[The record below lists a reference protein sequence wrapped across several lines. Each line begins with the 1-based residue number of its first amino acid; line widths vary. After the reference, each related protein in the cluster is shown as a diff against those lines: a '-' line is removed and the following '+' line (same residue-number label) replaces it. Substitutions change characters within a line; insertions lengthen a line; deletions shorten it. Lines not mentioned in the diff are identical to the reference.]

1 MTLAYPVSERLDA
14 RRARFGQTLRT
25 VAALAEAGVPVD
37 LLIGRTPDLA
47 AVLRAWDV
55 SLGSDIR
62 IRQLPILRSDGVS
75 WNAVYHVACL
85 VALARLA
92 RAGRLQAVYV
102 RHLKLADALLRRQ
115 RLFRRPVVYEAHE
128 LHALTA
134 PRAEARARME
144 RLERRV
150 FARASGVVAI
160 TAGVAEAIRERF
172 APASPITVAADG
184 VDLSRFDARA
194 WRGGRT
200 IVYVGQLYPWKGV
213 DVLVRALALLPGER
227 ARVVGGGDGV
237 ERLRALAREQGCADR
252 VEFTGQ
258 VPAARVPELLS
269 DAGVAVLPGTQ
280 AWIASRFTSP
290 LKLFEYMAAGVP
302 VVAGDVPALR
312 EVLTDGE
319 SALLV
324 PAEDPEA
331 LAAGIRRVLDDP
343 RLARRLRET
352 ARGVVAAYG
361 WDARARRVRAA
372 VDAAV
377 ARFASTST

>member
-14 RRARFGQTLRT
+14 RRARFGQMLRT
-25 VAALAEAGVPVD
+25 IAALTEAGAPVD

-47 AVLRAWDV
+47 SVLRAWDV
-55 SLGSDIR
+55 SLGPDAR
-62 IRQLPILRSDGVS
+62 IWQLPILRSDRVS

-85 VALARLA
+85 LALARLA
-92 RAGRLQAVYV
+92 RAGRLDAVYV
-102 RHLKLADALLRRQ
+102 RHLKLADVLLRRQ

-134 PRAEARARME
+134 PGPEACARME

-150 FARASGVVAI
+150 FGRANGVVAI
-160 TAGVAEAIRERF
+160 TEGLADAIRDRF
-172 APASPITVAADG
+172 APVSPITVAADG
-184 VDLSRFDARA
+184 VDLSRFDPRA

-237 ERLRALAREQGCADR
+237 ERLRALARDAGCADR

-258 VPAARVPELLS
+258 VPATRVRELLT
-269 DAGVAVLPGTQ
+269 DAGVAVLPGTRT
-280 AWIASRFTSP
+280 WIASRFTSP

-302 VVAGDVPALR
+302 IVAGDVPALR
-312 EVLTDGE
+312 EVLADGE
-319 SALLV
+319 TALLV
-324 PAEDPEA
+324 PPEDPWA

-343 RLARRLRET
+343 GLARRLHAA
-352 ARGVVAAYG
+352 ARGVVAGYG
-361 WDARARRVRAA
+361 WDARARRVLAA
-372 VDAAV
+372 VEAAV
-377 ARFASTST
+377 ARFASTSA